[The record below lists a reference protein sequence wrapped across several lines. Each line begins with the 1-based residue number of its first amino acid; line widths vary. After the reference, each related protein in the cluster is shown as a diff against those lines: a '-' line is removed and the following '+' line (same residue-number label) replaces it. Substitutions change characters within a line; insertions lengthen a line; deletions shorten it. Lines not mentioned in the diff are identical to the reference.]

1 MHKRL
6 QGAVLE
12 HDVDVLRVF
21 KVLEELDDISVR
33 EAGVELNLP

>member
-1 MHKRL
+1 MHQRL

-21 KVLEELDDISVR
+21 KVLEELDNILVG
-33 EAGVELNLP
+33 EAGVQLDFP

>member
-1 MHKRL
+1 MHQRL

-21 KVLEELDDISVR
+21 KVLEELDNIPVG
-33 EAGVELNLP
+33 EARVQLDLP

>member
-12 HDVDVLRVF
+12 HDVDVLSVF
-21 KVLEELDDISVR
+21 KVLEELDNIPVG
-33 EAGVELNLP
+33 EARVQLDLP

>member
-21 KVLEELDDISVR
+21 KVLEELDNIPVG
-33 EAGVELNLP
+33 EAGVQLDLP

>member
-21 KVLEELDDISVR
+21 KVLEELDNIPVG
-33 EAGVELNLP
+33 EARVQLDLP